1 MEKKVLSF
9 TSSSQNSKTFRDLN
23 ETLYHLNY
31 ILSSS
36 GCLEQ
41 VCNTFE
47 EKLISMR
54 NDNKWNAW
62 QSKSGYEILKTRAN
76 IG

>member
-1 MEKKVLSF
+1 MENKVQSF
-9 TSSSQNSKTFRDLN
+9 TSSSQNSKIFRDLN

-41 VCNTFE
+41 VCNIFE
-47 EKLISMR
+47 EKLISMK
-54 NDNKWNAW
+54 NGTEWNAW
-62 QSKSGYEILKTRAN
+62 QYKSGYEILKTRAN